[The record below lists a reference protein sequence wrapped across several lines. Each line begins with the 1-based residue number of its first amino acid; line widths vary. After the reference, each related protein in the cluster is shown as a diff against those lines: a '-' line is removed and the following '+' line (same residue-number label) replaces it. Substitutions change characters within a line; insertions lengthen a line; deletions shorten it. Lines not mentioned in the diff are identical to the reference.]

1 MIRRVRIGKRVASIC
16 DDATIGPD
24 SADRSWRHTPP
35 ACEPRS
41 GRSPSLQSRGGCWE
55 ELAMDNPMINALLI
69 PYGILLVVSIVLLL
83 DWYGRRKERR
93 SKQRP

>member
-1 MIRRVRIGKRVASIC
+1 
-16 DDATIGPD
+16 
-24 SADRSWRHTPP
+24 
-35 ACEPRS
+35 
-41 GRSPSLQSRGGCWE
+41 
-55 ELAMDNPMINALLI
+55 MDNPMINALLI